1 MNMPTTPTTPA
12 SGSVGRDFVCEK
24 PRRETARRNE
34 PRIEPE
40 RREKFE
46 RALRA
51 KSEQQEE
58 RPQEEAPEEGTPA
71 VFCAPPSLPL
81 ARNAVAA
88 THSPAGAVETVTTG
102 PRAAIEAALN
112 ANAGEIVTPLGGV
125 DPAAVW
131 EASVREPNAI
141 AVDVRVLR
149 AERTTAQ
156 EAPAWTVAVGSSS
169 VNAEVL
175 VRHAPR
181 LNERLRKH
189 AVGFSHVRIE
199 REEEDEQ

>member
-1 MNMPTTPTTPA
+1 MNMSATPA
-12 SGSVGRDFVCEK
+12 PGSVGRDLGCEK
-24 PRRETARRNE
+24 PQHEATRRNE
-34 PRIEPE
+34 PRVEPE

-46 RALRA
+46 RALRE

-58 RPQEEAPEEGTPA
+58 GQEQPAAEPVAGSFYTPPALPPQ
-71 VFCAPPSLPL
+71 
-81 ARNAVAA
+81 RNAVAA
-88 THSPAGAVETVTTG
+88 THSPAGVVETVTTG

-141 AVDVRVLR
+141 AVDVRVVR
-149 AERTTAQ
+149 TERTTAQ
-156 EAPAWTVAVGSSS
+156 EAPAWTVTVGSSS
-169 VNAEVL
+169 VNAEL
-175 VRHAPR
+175 LARHAPR